1 MADGEGSSEQDDV
14 SFLRTEDMVILSCTA
29 TGERVCLAAEGF
41 GNRTCFLE
49 NIADKNNPPN
59 LSQGVFV
66 IEQALSVRAL
76 QELVTAA
83 ASEEGSAAVGKGTG
97 SGHRT
102 LLYGNAVLLYHQNSM
117 MYLACLSTSSSKDK
131 LAFDVGLQEHSKGES
146 CWWTI
151 HPASKQ
157 RSEGEKVRVGDDLIL
172 VSVAT
177 ERYLQ
182 ATREDEQSIVNASFH
197 VTHWS
202 VLPFGTGLS
211 RLKFVAC
218 VFGGEVLRFFH
229 GGDECLSIPSTW
241 SDQPGQNIVVY
252 EGGSVTSQARSLWR
266 LELARTKWSGGY
278 INWFHPMRIR
288 HITTGRY
295 LGINE
300 QNELVLLPRDEA
312 TVAATAFYLREE
324 KDDNKVILEDKD
336 LEVIGTP
343 LIKYGDST
351 VIVQHIETGL
361 WLSYRAFE
369 IKKKGVG
376 KVEVKQATL
385 HEEGKMDDGLVFY
398 RSQEE
403 ESRTARVIRKCSH
416 LFNIFIKGLDCI
428 QQSRRHSILL
438 RTVNLKEMISCLEDL
453 INYFAYPE
461 DDLEHEERQVCLRA
475 LRNRQDLFQEE
486 GILNLILDAIDKITV
501 ITSQGYMVALAGEE
515 AGQDWEI
522 ISGYLYQLL
531 AAVIK
536 GNHTNCSQFANSHRL
551 NWLFSRLG
559 SAGEGTG
566 MLDVLHCV
574 LIDSPEALNVMK
586 EEHIKVIIALL
597 EKYGRDPKVL
607 DVLRSLC
614 IGNGTAVRSSQ
625 NNICDY
631 LLPGRNLLLQ
641 TQLVDHVSS
650 ARPNIFVGHVEG
662 SAMYQRF
669 YYEVTLDH
677 IEQVSHLNPHL
688 RLGWANTKGYVSFPG
703 GGEKWGGNGVGDDLY
718 SYGFDGSYL
727 WTGGRYTLVN
737 PQDSEPPIK
746 KGDVVG
752 CALDLTVPIITFY
765 INGRQVNGAFTGFN
779 LDGMFFPVVSASAK
793 LSARF
798 LLGGEHGRLK
808 YPPPEGYSPVSECLL
823 PFQTLTIDPCFYFGE
838 QHKATLAGPLLIQDD
853 VAFVPKPVDT
863 SSIQLPGYIE
873 QVRDKLAENIHEMWA
888 MNKIEQGWTY
898 SERRDDLRLHH
909 PCLTS
914 FEKLPPNEKRYD
926 ATLALQTLKTVLALG
941 YHITLDKPPS
951 RIRSVRLPN
960 DPFLQSNGYKPA
972 PLDLSQVSLTPKLE
986 ELVYQLA
993 ENTHNIWAR
1002 ERIQQGWTYGL
1013 NEDPDMHRSP
1023 HLVSYANVDEA
1034 IKKANMD
1041 TASETIRTLLVYGY
1055 ILEAPTGDQ
1064 AEAAA
1069 AAEEAA
1075 KKGVAN
1081 RTYRLEKT
1089 NAVTSGKWYFE
1100 MEVLTTGPMRVG
1112 WMETSSP
1119 PNIELGSDDKSW
1131 AFDGYHHQK
1140 HFSGYCESYGRKV
1153 QAGDVI
1159 GVMLD
1164 LHDKGISFSLN
1175 GELMMDASGSE
1186 TAFSDVQG
1194 EAFVPALTLGVGQ
1207 KAHLVFGHDI
1217 NQLKFFTT
1225 YGLQE
1230 GYEPF
1235 CVNMERPVTFWYTK
1249 DQPIFENNDDLP
1261 DSTIDVTRIPAGSET
1276 PPCLKIASKMFE
1288 QCEKANWEFLRLSL
1302 PVVCDQEFIEEDEKA
1317 ARWEE
1322 VKNRQSR
1329 IHHGDLQ
1336 PPSALQSSLVDT
1348 GFSLSDIKELH
1359 YTNEE
1364 GVEADEG
1371 LAPKE
1376 PGKTTPEP
1384 AAQAPEGGGED
1395 IPPEPSERK
1404 KRGKSPFRFFSKK
1417 RDASSERA
1425 RSKGRTP
1432 EPSGNTLEVPHGAK
1446 KTRSPSVR
1454 LSNAADGKLIPP
1466 AIPERQGAGE
1476 EIREEDLFDPE
1487 CLKLMNEYFY
1497 GVRIFPGQDP
1507 AHVYIGWVTT
1517 QYHIHDTAFDQSK
1530 VRSVIVQEYTE
1541 EGLVQ
1546 SAVERHSCYMFRAD
1560 ELHAEVTSEAGGKGA
1575 SQGMFIGC
1583 FIDTS
1588 TGFITLQCD
1597 GKDTRHKY
1605 RMEPGTKL
1613 FPGVF
1618 LEPTSKEV
1626 LQIELGRTPT
1636 TLPLSAAVLQNSD
1649 KHVVPQMPPRLR
1661 VQILKA
1667 NQWSRV
1673 PNINLRIHALKLSDI
1688 RGWSM
1693 LAEDAVPMLAL
1704 HIPEEDR
1711 CIDILELIEY
1721 EKLLSFHA
1729 QSLALYCAVCYQS
1742 NYRAAH
1748 TLCSHV
1754 DQKQLLYAMQN
1765 EYMSGPLRMGFY
1777 NLLISLHLES
1787 FANTMEVT
1795 QNEFIV
1801 PLSPNL
1807 KEMYQDETVGNSM
1820 SITHTESVR
1829 PIMSM
1834 SDISQSGAIETASI
1848 HSMLASPIPHEIH
1861 HHSTNIETIKGLASP
1876 YFPLDVAREFVMTA
1890 LGDAVK
1896 TNQVHNRDP
1905 IGGSNENLF
1914 VPLLKLV
1921 DKLLLVGILQD
1932 EDILK
1937 LLIMI
1942 DPQTWDPEFDVEGKD
1957 ADRKGLLQ
1965 MKIAEGVKLQLCYV
1979 LHHLLDIQKRHRVE
1993 NIISFA
1999 MDYVG
2004 EIQQDQLRRY
2014 IEIKQ
2019 SDLPS
2024 SVAAKKTREFRCPPR
2039 EQMNAILGFKNW
2051 TDEELEESPCC
2062 EELRNKLIEF
2072 HDYLMSRAKIP
2083 GGGEEEGGSEETTAD
2098 DSKGVVSK
2106 VLSILSGSKEEAPE
2120 APPAEPAEL
2129 DCPDKFKKVLV
2140 ETIVWWAAET
2150 FIETPVLIREMFSLL
2165 LRQYNSVGEL
2175 MTALEKTYVI
2185 SSQTS
2190 KDVGTLWLCLSKVRA
2205 LLPVQM
2211 SQEEE
2216 ELMRELLW
2224 TLVNNHLFFQHP
2236 DLIRILCVHENVM
2249 AVMMNTLGR
2258 RAQAQSETQV
2268 AEGEAAQAKEKDT
2281 SHEMV
2286 VGCCKFLCYFCRS
2299 GHQNQ
2304 KAMFEHLPFL
2314 LENSN
2319 ILLSRP
2325 SLRGTTP
2332 LDVAYSSLMDNTEL
2346 ALALREH
2353 HLEKIAVYL
2362 SRCGLQSNSE
2372 LVERGYPDLGWDPV
2386 EGERYL
2392 DFLRFCVW
2400 VGGESVEENANLVIR
2415 LLIRRPEC
2423 LGPALRGE
2431 GEGLLCAIIDANK
2444 MSERIAAQR
2453 LGAEAEGAVPI
2464 DHPMPAG
2471 DDDEDYIDTG
2481 AAILNFYC
2489 TLVDLMGR
2497 CAPEANVIAQGKNDS
2512 LRARAILRSLVPLED
2527 LQGVLSLRFTLSNT
2541 AADEGRSD
2549 IPPGLI
2555 PAHKQSVVLFLE
2567 RVYGMDNKDLFF
2579 SLLEDAFLPDLRA
2592 ATMLDKSDGS
2602 ESEMGLALNR
2612 YIGNSIL
2619 PALISHSSFYS
2630 EAEQHAP
2637 LLDATLH
2644 TVYRLSKCKIL
2655 TKGQREAVSDFLIA
2669 LTREMQPAML
2679 LPLLRKLTI
2688 DVSKLSE
2695 YTTVALRL
2703 LTLHY
2708 ERCSKYYNTSS
2719 NTPGTASEE
2728 EKRLTMILF
2737 TNIFDSLAKMEYDPE
2752 LFSKALPCLSAIGC
2766 SLPPDYS
2773 LTHGYEDEL
2782 YNTSSCAEGPYNPMP
2797 IDTTGVELSTDI
2809 ATLLDKFSEHYH
2821 DAWASRKLEN
2831 GWSYSDTYTFEEKG
2845 HPRLK
2850 PYLMLSDYERERY
2863 KEPVRDALKALL
2875 AINWNIEYESMESSN
2890 SSARE
2895 QIHRQDT
2902 TDIYNYNPQPV
2913 DMTNLT
2919 LSREMQN
2926 MAERLA
2932 ENAHDIWAKRK
2943 KDELEACGGG
2953 FPPQMVPYDMLT
2965 EKEKRKDRFRSVELL
2980 KYLQFMGYRLCRSH
2994 GSGDDGGAAAGA
3006 VERRFA
3012 YSLLG
3017 KLLQYLDCAAI
3028 NMKLLKPSSSLSRR
3042 SSFKTST
3049 KDVKFFSKVVLPFM
3063 EKYFSTNRNYFLA
3076 VALTTNMVGAAS
3088 LKEKEMVASL
3098 FCKLANLMRLKL
3110 VCFGS
3115 DTKVTVKCLQV
3126 IVRAVDAKTLTKNL
3140 PEFVRTSMLTFFNN
3154 AAVDLEYCIHCL
3166 QEGKYAYIRGT
3177 HLKTSASLN
3186 YVQTVLLPVLT
3197 SLFDHTAACEF
3208 GQDLLLDEIQV
3219 ACYKILAALYQLG
3232 TDLSLDGGKT
3242 FMKKEIDRHRPA
3254 IGNALGAFAA
3264 TFPVAYLEPM
3274 MNKNNPW
3281 SIHNRIADQSLEA
3294 QEIIVKM
3301 ETAIPSLET
3310 LIKEVEKFVDEE
3322 GKHSDM
3328 PHIIDV
3334 ILPMLCSYLPFW
3346 WNQGPDNVNP
3356 SEGNHVTGVTCEHM
3370 NQLLRLVLRLIMYH
3384 VGVENAPWMTRIA
3397 GYTQQIIINSSEELL
3412 RDPYLPLAERV
3423 YKRTEH
3429 MYNKEENLRS
3439 FLKSS
3444 TEDTSQVEGQ
3454 LQEEWQLLTRD
3465 IYAFYPLLIKYV
3477 DQQRNQWL
3485 KNSVPE
3491 AEDVYNR
3498 VASIFHIWS
3507 NSQYFRREET
3517 NFISQNEIDNMT
3529 LIMPTGS
3536 TRNRNAAMAETSGGG
3551 GGGGG
3556 GKVKQAGPPPYMP
3569 KKKKRAGGKKI
3580 SKEKELASSLM
3591 VACLKRLL
3599 PVGLNL
3605 FAGKEQELVQHC
3617 KEKFLAKVNEAEI
3630 FDFAKTQLTLPD
3642 RIDPS
3647 DAMNWQ
3653 HILYSR
3659 LGGGRVPREEDEDKK
3674 IVPTVDDTVERIVA
3688 MAKVLYGLHI
3698 ACTPPA
3704 SRSGWRKLLSF
3715 ARKRA
3720 AIACLRSVPF
3730 YNIRRH
3736 RAVNLFLRT
3745 YREFWLSDE
3754 NVGQEV
3760 VIEDLTQSFEEAE
3773 SKKKE
3778 AEEDEGKPDQ
3788 LTQLVTTF
3796 SRKATTEHSG
3806 VLADDPLYMS
3816 YAEIMAKS
3824 CGEEEEEGG
3833 DEEGGEEE
3841 GGNEDPAAAINE
3853 QELEKQKLLF
3863 HQARLSNRGVAEMVL
3878 LHISASRGQ
3887 PGDMVMRTLELGI
3900 SILRGGNV
3908 DIQATMLNY
3917 LKEKKD
3923 ASFFLSIAGLMNS
3936 CSVLDLDAFERNTKA
3951 EGLGVG
3957 ADGCAGEKNMHDAEF
3972 TCALFRFI
3980 QLTCEGHNLD
3990 WQNYLRTQA
3999 GNTTTVN
4006 VINCTVDYLLRLQES
4021 IMDFYWHYSSKEI
4034 IDPAGKTNF
4043 FKAIG
4048 VASQVFNTLTEVIQ
4062 GPCVGNQQTLAHSR
4076 LWDAVG
4082 GFLFL
4087 FAHMQDKLSKHSC
4100 QVDLLKELLNLQKD
4114 MVIMML
4120 SMLEGNVVNG
4130 TIGKQMVDTLVE
4142 SASNV
4147 EMIVRFFNLFLRLKE
4162 VTSSASFQELDI
4174 NKDGTVTPKEFK
4186 EKMEQQKNY
4195 TTEEINF
4202 LLMCCDTNHDGKIDY
4217 VEFTE
4222 RFHNPA
4228 KDIGFNLAVL
4238 LTNLSE
4244 HMPNDP
4250 RLARFLETAGSVLNY
4265 FEPFLGR
4272 IEIMGSSKRIER
4284 VYFEIKE
4291 ENIDQWEK
4299 PQIKDSK
4306 RNFFFDVVTEGDKE
4320 KLEAFVNFCEDAIF
4334 EMQHA
4339 AALMEEED
4347 DAMAKKAAADG
4358 LKYLSEEE
4366 EEKTGMDLIKS
4377 KISGVKDHILEGLS
4391 VFAPSNVK
4399 KKIKEMKQMSS
4410 SELAVGFCKL
4420 LFLLMYHSAFGV
4432 CYVLHKVWIAIM
4444 GLMQGPPTEKGAAK
4458 EEEKSGP
4465 LVPLAIPALPEP
4477 EAEAPPPEEEEPKAE
4492 EEAGTGAIPLDM
4504 LGDEKVKPILDAVI
4518 DLKKEEVTIEEAF
4531 AATKVGEKKE
4541 VESAQAAAME
4551 EAEAEPSAAAAEPPP
4566 VAQESLGASIKTSQP
4581 SLPSTSTP
4589 VISVSSHHASKVSNP
4604 SAALP
4609 SNAPMKG
4616 HKLSPS
4622 KSKDHIT
4629 SSHPASLP
4637 YPSGCP
4643 PIPEHS
4649 AVASFQSAEDT
4660 VRSASIAGQVRKSQT
4675 LPSMATD
4682 SAKKISHTSSV
4693 SHSIS
4698 YPVPSRHTKGED
4710 SSTSD
4715 NDKKLSRASLSS
4727 THSSSSLH
4735 TPVVGISTSASAPPS
4750 SSVHEMASSKTSSPA
4765 PHKPISSSFTSSS
4778 YVDLRSDSSGLIS
4791 SSASHIGS
4799 PLSSSPGLTVMPSSS
4814 SMILSSTSEV
4824 NVTEYPSPSIPHSH
4838 SSPVVTK
4845 IISPEHLAISSSK
4858 STTPVTS
4865 TITIQSSISSQ
4876 SLQPSSHYA
4885 GHSISGHYSLTRSQT
4900 DPSSISLLS
4909 FSDHSTPSTVLISD
4923 HLMTA
4928 DDPAAS
4934 DIHPFE
4940 AMAAHHLI
4948 ASQSMESH
4956 LTTSEL
4962 TSSDSFFMGSPTM
4975 SHSQSSLLD
4984 SHLFTSPSAPQD
4996 TSLLNPGL
5004 IDASQLTPSP
5014 PTPTQP
5020 HPPDIPPQP
5029 PTPEPQP
5036 ILNPPTTPEKRIL
5049 QKVVCFMVDL
5059 SGYNKRIVSLLAR
5072 NFYNL
5077 KYAALVLAFCIN
5089 FILLF
5094 FKATAIESDEE
5105 EEEETASSPFD
5116 FGSGDLLGSGD
5127 DAVLG
5132 DDAAEDLGSGNFTL
5146 EDDGEE
5152 EEEDEEETEEWIHM
5166 DDRYFYLVHILR
5178 IFSVTHSI
5186 VATCMLLAYYNL
5198 KIPLVI
5204 FKREKEVARR
5214 LEFDGVYVAEQPEDD
5229 DIKAHWDKLVI
5240 SAKSFPNNYWDKFVK
5255 KKVREKYSETYDFD
5269 AISNLLGMETT
5280 MSFKHEEAST
5290 GIVGYLTSVDWRYQ
5304 LWKAGVT
5311 ITDNQFLYNLWYLT
5325 FSLLGNIN
5333 YFFFAA
5339 HLLDVAVSIP
5349 SLKTILQSV
5358 THNGKQLI
5366 LTCMLLTI
5374 TVYLY
5379 TVIAFNFFRKFYVSE
5394 EDEVVDQKCH
5404 DMLTCFTFHLYKGV
5418 RAGGGIGDEIEAPDG
5433 DEYEL
5438 YRIIFDIT
5446 FFFFIIVILLAI
5458 IQGLIIDAFGEL
5470 RDQLESVKENLE
5482 SNCFICGIGSDYFDA
5497 VPHGFDMH
5505 VLKEHNL
5512 ANYMFFLMHLINKD
5526 ETEYTG
5532 QETYVWNM
5540 YQQRCWDFFPVG
5552 DCFRK
5557 QYEEELSGGGS
5568 SS

>member
-3698 ACTPPA
+3698 IDHPSTMKEVW
-3704 SRSGWRKLLSF
+3704 RSVVSMQ
-3715 ARKRA
+3715 RKRA
-3720 AIACLRSVPF
+3720 ILACFRQTSLHMMP
-3730 YNIRRH
+3730 RH

-4492 EEAGTGAIPLDM
+4492 EEPEPEPAP
-4504 LGDEKVKPILDAVI
+4504 
-4518 DLKKEEVTIEEAF
+4518 EEET
-4531 AATKVGEKKE
+4531 VGEKKE

-4566 VAQESLGASIKTSQP
+4566 VAQ
-4581 SLPSTSTP
+4581 
-4589 VISVSSHHASKVSNP
+4589 
-4604 SAALP
+4604 
-4609 SNAPMKG
+4609 
-4616 HKLSPS
+4616 
-4622 KSKDHIT
+4622 
-4629 SSHPASLP
+4629 
-4637 YPSGCP
+4637 
-4643 PIPEHS
+4643 
-4649 AVASFQSAEDT
+4649 
-4660 VRSASIAGQVRKSQT
+4660 
-4675 LPSMATD
+4675 
-4682 SAKKISHTSSV
+4682 
-4693 SHSIS
+4693 
-4698 YPVPSRHTKGED
+4698 
-4710 SSTSD
+4710 
-4715 NDKKLSRASLSS
+4715 
-4727 THSSSSLH
+4727 
-4735 TPVVGISTSASAPPS
+4735 
-4750 SSVHEMASSKTSSPA
+4750 
-4765 PHKPISSSFTSSS
+4765 
-4778 YVDLRSDSSGLIS
+4778 
-4791 SSASHIGS
+4791 
-4799 PLSSSPGLTVMPSSS
+4799 
-4814 SMILSSTSEV
+4814 
-4824 NVTEYPSPSIPHSH
+4824 
-4838 SSPVVTK
+4838 
-4845 IISPEHLAISSSK
+4845 
-4858 STTPVTS
+4858 
-4865 TITIQSSISSQ
+4865 
-4876 SLQPSSHYA
+4876 
-4885 GHSISGHYSLTRSQT
+4885 
-4900 DPSSISLLS
+4900 
-4909 FSDHSTPSTVLISD
+4909 
-4923 HLMTA
+4923 
-4928 DDPAAS
+4928 
-4934 DIHPFE
+4934 
-4940 AMAAHHLI
+4940 
-4948 ASQSMESH
+4948 
-4956 LTTSEL
+4956 
-4962 TSSDSFFMGSPTM
+4962 
-4975 SHSQSSLLD
+4975 
-4984 SHLFTSPSAPQD
+4984 
-4996 TSLLNPGL
+4996 
-5004 IDASQLTPSP
+5004 
-5014 PTPTQP
+5014 
-5020 HPPDIPPQP
+5020 
-5029 PTPEPQP
+5029 
-5036 ILNPPTTPEKRIL
+5036 
-5049 QKVVCFMVDL
+5049 VDL